1 MPVME
6 MEEVRAARD
15 LWRGDKPA
23 FVWAMG
29 LVLLIVWGVA
39 SLAGG
44 PKWLRPFLRISGW
57 WERSCSRSGWRS
69 GSLSP
74 HGAENSSSGPTGNE
88 KGKGPG
94 RRGPAC
100 GTRAENLRNLET
112 LEICT
117 GPSIRT
123 NPALGASIMLWGQFP
138 AGDF

>member
-1 MPVME
+1 ME

-15 LWRGDKPA
+15 LWREDKPA

-29 LVLLIVWGVA
+29 LALLMVWGVA

-88 KGKGPG
+88 KGRAVEARHAGQEPRTCGISKPSKYA
-94 RRGPAC
+94 PAS
-100 GTRAENLRNLET
+100 
-112 LEICT
+112 
-117 GPSIRT
+117 P
-123 NPALGASIMLWGQFP
+123 
-138 AGDF
+138 